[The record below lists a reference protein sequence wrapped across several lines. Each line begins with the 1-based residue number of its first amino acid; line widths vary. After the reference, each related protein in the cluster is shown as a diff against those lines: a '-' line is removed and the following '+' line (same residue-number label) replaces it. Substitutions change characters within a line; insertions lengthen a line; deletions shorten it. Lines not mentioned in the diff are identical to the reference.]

1 MGENDLGMVL
11 RVGRNGIMDIH
22 SFALV
27 YDSKHQQRRGLRKA
41 RGRE

>member
-1 MGENDLGMVL
+1 MGENVGGMVL
-11 RVGRNGIMDIH
+11 RVENGIMDIVRF
-22 SFALV
+22 SLV